1 MKLAFLVYHDVLD
14 AQITAV
20 LDKLNIDYY
29 TKWENVKGKGHQ
41 TDPHLGTRTFP
52 GYNYVRLIAIEDDS
66 LVNPLAEEIKKINSL
81 ALRNDDKVRLFLTPL
96 EMII

>member
-20 LDKLNIDYY
+20 LDRLNIDYY